1 MGVCNPTRKP
11 PVPMGG
17 RWGQVLIRIG
27 KIIQE
32 WGEGTELGAGVETEV

>member
-1 MGVCNPTRKP
+1 
-11 PVPMGG
+11 MGG

-32 WGEGTELGAGVETEV
+32 WGEGTELGAGVEIEVEIAMNVPNITCTG